1 VPVAAPPTPPPPRP
15 TTSAGALVPDFVVPP
30 VAHLRVAPMGDFM
43 AEASAG
49 GSIFQNN
56 NPAYTARNLVALSLF
71 GMPDDAAPLIRMG
84 GLQSGG

>member
-1 VPVAAPPTPPPPRP
+1 
-15 TTSAGALVPDFVVPP
+15 
-30 VAHLRVAPMGDFM
+30 MGDFM